1 MSPLAKLTVVEGKL
15 FLRELSAPGMAILL
29 PPVLLLVFGSISGL
43 NEPAEQFG
51 GQRFIDV
58 WAPSLIVISVAILGV
73 QALPTTMA
81 TYRERGILRR
91 LSTTPV
97 HPASLL
103 VADLLVYLVATL
115 VAVALLVL
123 VGWAV
128 LDIPLPQ
135 HVAGFAAALLL
146 GTAALFA
153 LGLVIAAVVP
163 SARAAT
169 VVGIVVFLAVL
180 FLGGV
185 YLPSEVMP
193 ETIARIG
200 VYTPPGAQALQDA
213 WLGTG
218 PSVLHL
224 IVMAAIAVALCVVAA
239 LVFRWE

>member
-1 MSPLAKLTVVEGKL
+1 
-15 FLRELSAPGMAILL
+15 
-29 PPVLLLVFGSISGL
+29 
-43 NEPAEQFG
+43 
-51 GQRFIDV
+51 
-58 WAPSLIVISVAILGV
+58 V

-128 LDIPLPQ
+128 FDIPLPQ
-135 HVAGFAAALLL
+135 HVLGFAVALLL

-193 ETIARIG
+193 EAIARIG

-224 IVMAAIAVALCVVAA
+224 IVMAAIAVTLCVVAA